1 MKGGSCYADFFPST
15 RQMIAAFGLYRKFS
29 GCEHTEE
36 RLLSFLL
43 CMQPHLDFLE
53 FCAREEGKGS
63 VQEYLDCTGC
73 GIRIEDVPE
82 LYLEYQSKHRDSF
95 KASNARAKTCA
106 AKKKGKRK

>member
-1 MKGGSCYADFFPST
+1 MKEGDCYADYFPT
-15 RQMIAAFGLYRKFS
+15 VRQMIAAFRLYMEFS

-36 RLLSFLL
+36 WLLKFLL
-43 CMQPHLDFLE
+43 CMQPHLDFFE
-53 FCAREEGKGS
+53 FCAREVGVDS
-63 VQEYLDCTGC
+63 VQEYLDYTGC

-95 KASNARAKTCA
+95 KASNTRAGTRA